1 MKIKTLTNL
10 YPNETMKKPTILI
23 VDSDEY
29 SRLLLEE
36 MFQIMFQ
43 EYGSYQVLSTSYGK
57 EALKYCREY
66 GIDLIITE
74 VRLKDMEG
82 WQLTQK
88 INEVYPSIPIIIQT
102 AVITDDIEK
111 MVKKSGAD
119 SFIAK
124 PLELHKL
131 QNKVKSVM

>member
-1 MKIKTLTNL
+1 
-10 YPNETMKKPTILI
+10 MKKPTILI
-23 VDSDEY
+23 VDSDEF

-36 MFQIMFQ
+36 TFPLIFP
-43 EYGSYQVLSTSYGK
+43 ESANYQVLSTPYGK
-57 EALKYCREY
+57 EALKYCCEY

-88 INEVYPSIPIIIQT
+88 IKEIYPSIPIIIQT

-111 MVKKSGAD
+111 MVRNAGAD

-124 PLELHKL
+124 PINIYEMQK
-131 QNKVKSVM
+131 KVQSVL